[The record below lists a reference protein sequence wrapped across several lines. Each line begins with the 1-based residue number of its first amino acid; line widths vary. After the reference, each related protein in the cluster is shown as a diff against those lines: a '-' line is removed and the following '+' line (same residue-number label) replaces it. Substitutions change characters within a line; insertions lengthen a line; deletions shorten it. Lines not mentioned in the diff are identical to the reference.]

1 MKNEL
6 RLGNY
11 INNYNKVIGISKY
24 LICEGLSF
32 SGIVFIEDP
41 KPIPLTEDILLK
53 CGFEKVKDI
62 QQDYSYV
69 LNLKAR
75 LKIIYYLGDLNCAS
89 IFQDGKLIDLA
100 HGIVC
105 NLHSLQNLIHSLT
118 NEELN
123 IEL

>member
-1 MKNEL
+1 MKSTDL
-6 RLGNY
+6 RIGNW
-11 INNYNKVIGISKY
+11 VWLMSRGKY
-24 LICEGLSF
+24 YMLQDGHDIDEGCDSDD
-32 SGIVFIEDP
+32 IE
-41 KPIPLTEDILLK
+41 PIPLTEDILLK
-53 CGFEKVKDI
+53 CGFKKVEDI

-75 LKIIYYLGDLNCAS
+75 LKIVYYLGDLNCAS

-118 NEELN
+118 NEELTIN
-123 IEL
+123 L